1 MSPEDELYDAKVKV
15 LGEYIG
21 HHVQEEEA
29 EMFPQCRH
37 SSMDLAGLAQA
48 LAERKS
54 QLLAESPA

>member
-21 HHVQEEEA
+21 HHVEEERG
-29 EMFPQCRH
+29 EMFPQCRR

-48 LAERKS
+48 ERKS
-54 QLLAESPA
+54 QLRAESPA